1 MINPIYRAQVQLLLR
16 ILPYIAEEKDLALKG
31 GTAINMFIWDMPRL
45 SVDLDLTYIKFD
57 QRNIALANISA
68 AINRIKDRFTK
79 ALPGIRLETR
89 GSSEDYEEKLI
100 CWYQGAQVKIE
111 VNTIMRGII
120 RPTHI
125 LPITKAVQKE
135 FNLFAEMNIVSNAE
149 IFGGKICAA
158 LDRQHPR
165 DLFDINYLLENSGI
179 NKEIKQ
185 GFIAAL
191 LSHPRSIHEMLR
203 PNFHDQQEVFYNQ
216 FYGMTTTKF
225 SYFDFEFTRR
235 NLLETVHNM
244 LNEQDKN
251 FLLSFKSA
259 IPKWDLTDIKGLSEL
274 PAIKWKLLNI
284 QKLAQENPKR
294 HADFVQKLKDCF

>member
-1 MINPIYRAQVQLLLR
+1 MINQVYREQVQLLLR
-16 ILPYIAEEKDLALKG
+16 ILPYVAEEKDLALKG

-57 QRNIALANISA
+57 QRDTALANISA
-68 AINRIKDRFTK
+68 AIMRIKDRLIK
-79 ALPGIRLETR
+79 ALPGIKIETR
-89 GSSEDYEEKLI
+89 GSIEDHEEKLI
-100 CWYQGAQVKIE
+100 CWYQGVQVKIE

-120 RPTHI
+120 KPTHI
-125 LPITKAVQKE
+125 LPVTQAVQKE
-135 FNLFAEMNIVSNAE
+135 FNLFAEMNIISNAE

-165 DLFDINYLLENSGI
+165 DLFDISYLLENSVI
-179 NKEIKQ
+179 SKEIKQ

-203 PNFHDQQEVFYNQ
+203 PNFHDQQEVFHNQ

-225 SYFDFEFTRR
+225 SYSDFEFTRR
-235 NLLETVHNM
+235 NLLEMVHNM
-244 LNEQDKN
+244 LNEQDKK
-251 FLLSFKSA
+251 FLLSFKSTT
-259 IPKWDLTDIKGLSEL
+259 PEWDLIDIKGLSEL

-284 QKLAQENPKR
+284 KKLAQENPQK
-294 HADFVQKLKDCF
+294 HADFVQKLNDCF